1 MRQITGKSVLLALQ
15 KITEGQMSKNN
26 EMIRW
31 CWDSLISINTR
42 SACHKKRAF
51 PFRQK
56 SNTAMIRVILGF
68 VVVLIFSFVAV
79 SCGGGDSKD
88 ELPAEMVTNPGVDGK
103 GTQSKTAKIN
113 FVKDEHDFGV
123 IRDGE
128 KVFWNFRFTNE
139 GNAPLVIN
147 RVKADCGC
155 TVPEHPRTPIDPGQE
170 ERIKVTFDSKGRLGR
185 QVKRI
190 TVISNSE
197 RPSHVLTI
205 SALVEK

>member
-1 MRQITGKSVLLALQ
+1 
-15 KITEGQMSKNN
+15 
-26 EMIRW
+26 
-31 CWDSLISINTR
+31 
-42 SACHKKRAF
+42 
-51 PFRQK
+51 
-56 SNTAMIRVILGF
+56 MIRVILGF